1 MGRIVVSEFVSLD
14 GVMEAPGGE
23 PGYPHTGWTIPYH
36 SADLVNDK
44 LRETL
49 DASVLLLGRRTYESF
64 ADAWPK
70 RDGEFA
76 DKMNA
81 MPKHVV
87 TSAPDDLEW
96 QNSTVLDGP
105 VEKTVPRL
113 RDSVDGDLLV
123 VGSRTLV
130 HALLRAGLVD
140 ELRLAVFP
148 VVLGSGDRVF
158 PESPEPIALELV
170 DQRRFESGIAALTYR
185 R

>member
-36 SADLVNDK
+36 DEGLVASK
-44 LRETL
+44 LAETL
-49 DASVLLLGRRTYESF
+49 DSTALLLGRRTYESF
-64 ADAWPK
+64 ADAWPH
-70 RDGEFA
+70 RDGDFA

-87 TSAPDDLEW
+87 TSARTDLEW
-96 QNSTVLDGP
+96 QNTTVLGGP
-105 VEKTVPRL
+105 VAESVPVL
-113 RDSVDGDLLV
+113 RDAVDGDLLV
-123 VGSRTLV
+123 AGSRMLV

-140 ELRLAVFP
+140 ELRLMVFP
-148 VVLGSGDRVF
+148 LVLGSGARVF
-158 PESPEPIALELV
+158 PESAEPIALDLAE
-170 DQRRFESGIAALTYR
+170 QRRFESGVVELRYR